1 MKYIIVSGRENLSS
15 HQEAVVRVVERF
27 QRDQGAIRFG
37 EWQ

>member
-15 HQEAVVRVVERF
+15 HQEAAVRVVERF